1 MEKVLF
7 LLMAFMSLA
16 ITADCQNRVTVHPDG
31 RIEYEGE
38 GGNRIT
44 RLGKSEVIDHS
55 ALDVVYQHIIKAP
68 TYSEPRSIS
77 DKYNGLNKDN
87 QQRFR
92 KIVCTLARAQCRQ
105 RIYVH

>member
-16 ITADCQNRVTVHPDG
+16 ITADCQDRITVHPDG

-38 GGNRIT
+38 AGNHIT

-55 ALDVVYQHIIKAP
+55 ALDVV
-68 TYSEPRSIS
+68 
-77 DKYNGLNKDN
+77 
-87 QQRFR
+87 
-92 KIVCTLARAQCRQ
+92 
-105 RIYVH
+105 